1 MAICINLSIKPP
13 KAINSAMELTRSEVE
28 SKVYSLEFY
37 RAKVEKVEDLNSFLD
52 ALLANKVDVLR
63 LKVNAT
69 DKDVY
74 GFLDRLGVP
83 YQLYNMMYSNH
94 VQIEDLPEEAFHTP
108 AKYSCE
114 TFDPSKM
121 GRMKDM
127 VVRTINKKTWVNYS
141 SDIIGDRI
149 TDELE
154 LQASQ
159 DYGCSFY
166 AEDGSKAS
174 WIIRY
179 EEQDIGFFMGQ
190 ESGEGFYGTFYGILP
205 EHRNH
210 EHSKVVYMMMLDIC
224 RQKGY
229 SFFVNDI
236 GVMNIPSQK
245 SASSQRMVPTD
256 IYFHI
261 ELYPML
267 SLGTQNQFVSE
278 EKLDFGSISEALK
291 GKEICR
297 VLNTDGLANSEIY
310 RFENRLVVNND
321 KTVMVLSKCRDD
333 SGHLRGLK
341 YTQWR

>member
-1 MAICINLSIKPP
+1 
-13 KAINSAMELTRSEVE
+13 MELMRSEVE
-28 SKVYSLEFY
+28 SKVYNLEFY
-37 RAKVEKVEDLNSFLD
+37 RTKVEKVEDLNSFLG
-52 ALLANKVDVLR
+52 ALLARKIDVLR

-69 DKDVY
+69 DEDVF
-74 GFLDRLGVP
+74 GRLNRMGVP
-83 YQLYNMMYSNH
+83 YQLYNMMYTNH
-94 VQIEDLPEEAFHTP
+94 VQIEELPEAAFQVP
-108 AKYSCE
+108 QDYSCE
-114 TFDPSKM
+114 PFDPSKM

-154 LQASQ
+154 LRASQ
-159 DYGCSFY
+159 EYGCSFY

-179 EEQDIGFFMGQ
+179 KEEDIGFFMGQ
-190 ESGEGFYGTFYGILP
+190 KSGEGFYGTFYGILP
-205 EHRNH
+205 DHRNH

-224 RQKGY
+224 REKGY

-236 GVMNIPSQK
+236 GVMNIPSQR

-256 IYFHI
+256 IYFHF

-267 SLGTQNQFVSE
+267 SLRQQEEFVSE
-278 EKLDFGSISEALK
+278 GVLEFNRISDVLK
-291 GKEICR
+291 GKQISR
-297 VLNTDGLANSEIY
+297 ILNSEGLIDSEINRY
-310 RFENRLVVNND
+310 ESRLVVSND
-321 KTVMVLSKCRDD
+321 KTTLVVSKCRDD
-333 SGHLRGLK
+333 SGHLLGLK